1 MLVGSSLCAFSCS
14 THTHIK
20 MLTRIIN
27 LQVCVCASVSMCDGT
42 SEAGGREGRRW
53 DGMGWDGKEKGR
65 GRPPISVDPSLYS
78 PRASEDSGPG
88 VGENT
93 QGRCVKSL
101 RSSVTI
107 LPSDP

>member
-1 MLVGSSLCAFSCS
+1 MQH

-27 LQVCVCASVSMCDGT
+27 LQVCVCASVSMC
-42 SEAGGREGRRW
+42 